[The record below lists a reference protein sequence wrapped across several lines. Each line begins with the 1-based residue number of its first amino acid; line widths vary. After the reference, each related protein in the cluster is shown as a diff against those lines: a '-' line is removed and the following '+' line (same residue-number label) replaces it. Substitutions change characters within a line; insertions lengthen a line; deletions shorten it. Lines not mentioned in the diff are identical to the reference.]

1 MQTVESIKTAG
12 QERLSSLVEKG
23 KEQPEDVKTWGV
35 TIGAAALGAVT
46 VTAVAKGVVA
56 VLSTIASPPVALTI
70 GALGGGAL
78 GWSYMHN
85 YPTGARSVTVGAETD
100 VDTGNDA
107 AVGEQPAESVPVLES
122 VALDPDAADNLE
134 AITGIGPVY
143 ADRLRKAGI
152 QTYAQLA
159 ELTPE
164 HVQQIIGPIRSGSMI
179 DAQSWIAEA
188 QQLSAS

>member
-1 MQTVESIKTAG
+1 
-12 QERLSSLVEKG
+12 
-23 KEQPEDVKTWGV
+23 
-35 TIGAAALGAVT
+35 
-46 VTAVAKGVVA
+46 
-56 VLSTIASPPVALTI
+56 
-70 GALGGGAL
+70 
-78 GWSYMHN
+78 MHN